1 MEDMNK
7 YQLIQGMIN
16 DLGNEQEGLQVRG
29 YRNIVI
35 VKSVVEALITLKGG
49 LERDDEFV
57 KSALMEKDEIIE
69 HLKAEIAELKVGK
82 AEPEEQDAG
91 KEGDA

>member
-1 MEDMNK
+1 MEEMNK

-35 VKSVVEALITLKGG
+35 VKSVIEALITLKGG

-57 KSALMEKDEIIE
+57 KSALMEKDQIIE
-69 HLKAEIAELKVGK
+69 RLKAEIAELKDGK

-91 KEGDA
+91 EEGDA

>member
-57 KSALMEKDEIIE
+57 KSALMEKDQIIE
-69 HLKAEIAELKVGK
+69 RLKAEIAELKGGK
-82 AEPEEQDAG
+82 VEPEEQDAG